1 MTGHAAPVVTGKRQG
16 DDGGKR
22 DADFSAGMSEA
33 KPQEPGND
41 NQPFD
46 EKKWRKDYM
55 REYMRKK
62 RERLRAA
69 KAKPTAD

>member
-1 MTGHAAPVVTGKRQG
+1 MTREKDGQDHAQA
-16 DDGGKR
+16 
-22 DADFSAGMSEA
+22 A
-33 KPQEPGND
+33 ND

-62 RERLRAA
+62 RERLRLAKLKSQAEAKIAA
-69 KAKPTAD
+69 S

>member
-1 MTGHAAPVVTGKRQG
+1 MAGHAAPVVTGKRQG

-22 DADFSAGMSEA
+22 DADFSAMSGA
-33 KPQEPGND
+33 KPQDPSND

>member
-1 MTGHAAPVVTGKRQG
+1 MVGHVAPVVTGKRQG

-22 DADFSAGMSEA
+22 DADFSAMSEA

-62 RERLRAA
+62 RERLKRIKQQEQAS
-69 KAKPTAD
+69 